1 MDTSYPVSIW
11 TNIRRFIHLHSYFL
25 IKILRSL
32 ITCLLI
38 FFFTFIFV
46 RTGGNPAENFLGTNS
61 TPEAIALFN
70 AKWGLDQSLTQQFFS
85 YIGNILH
92 GNLGESIIK
101 HQPVTHLIKHYLP
114 ATLSLMIPSAL
125 ISILVGVLIGYLAA
139 RRYRKPSD
147 HMILIFSTVGYS
159 IPNFF
164 FGVLLIFLFSILWG
178 VLPPSGNSTF
188 KHFIM
193 PIITIATA
201 DLAVFAR
208 FSRAAFIEIYET
220 SYIESARALGI
231 QEKRIFSVHAL
242 PNAGISL
249 LTISGFYIGSLVTGA
264 IVTETIFSWPGLG
277 SLLVNSVKA
286 RDFPLVQGLILF
298 FGITIIAMN
307 LLTDILY
314 GVVDPRIRKG
324 VIT

>member
-1 MDTSYPVSIW
+1 MDTSHPVLIL
-11 TNIRRFIHLHSYFL
+11 TEIRRFLHLHSYFFTKV
-25 IKILRSL
+25 IRSL

-38 FFFTFIFV
+38 FFLTFIFV

-61 TPEAIALFN
+61 TPEAVALFN
-70 AKWGLDQSLTQQFFS
+70 AKWELDRPLYQQFFS
-85 YIGNILH
+85 YIVNILH
-92 GNLGESIIK
+92 GDLGESIIK
-101 HQPVTHLIKHYLP
+101 HQPVTQLIKHFLP

-125 ISILVGVLIGYLAA
+125 ISILVGILIGYLAA
-139 RRYRKPSD
+139 RRHRKMSD
-147 HMILIFSTVGYS
+147 HLILLFSTVGYS

-178 VLPPSGNSTF
+178 VLPPSGNTSF

-193 PIITIATA
+193 PIITISTA
-201 DLAVFAR
+201 DLAVFTR
-208 FSRAAFIEIYET
+208 FSRAAFIDIYET

-231 QEKRIFSVHAL
+231 KEKRILSVHAL

-298 FGITIIAMN
+298 FGIIIIAMN

-314 GVVDPRIRKG
+314 GIVDPRIRKG
-324 VIT
+324 AIK